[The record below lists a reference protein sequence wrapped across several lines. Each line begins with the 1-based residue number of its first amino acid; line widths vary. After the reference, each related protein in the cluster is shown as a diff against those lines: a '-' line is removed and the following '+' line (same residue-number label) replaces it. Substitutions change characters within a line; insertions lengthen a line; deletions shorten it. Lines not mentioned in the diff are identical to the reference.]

1 MKTLSEELTKLYNE
15 HWGEFMAQ
23 LEANRLRD
31 QLQCP
36 FLISLLRS
44 GQKKEEREKAQENDN
59 DWYAK
64 KETPENEEWYT
75 KADIKIM
82 FFGQETNQW
91 VRDDETERKDEEDLK
106 AEYEHFHEDHYNA
119 IDVYF
124 YHEGLKS
131 GNRFL
136 RWGIN
141 GIMDGMKEMLKDY
154 PGKRVS
160 MIWNE
165 LSKLSARTKNG
176 GGPVDSTTHQIEKE
190 LFHVIPKEIEILK
203 PDILIFLTGPGENQ
217 YYQYILEN
225 FTVVKQIPLGDLP
238 VHDVSKLPIEGV
250 KLAYKTYHPGMRNTS
265 EAFHW
270 THYNAILADIKENID
285 KLLKKE

>member
-1 MKTLSEELTKLYNE
+1 MKTLSEELTNLYNE

-91 VRDDETERKDEEDLK
+91 VRDDETERIDVEDLM
-106 AEYEHFHEDHYNA
+106 AEYENFLDDHYNA
-119 IDVYF
+119 IDGYF

-154 PGKRVS
+154 PGRVYRC
-160 MIWNE
+160 
-165 LSKLSARTKNG
+165 A
-176 GGPVDSTTHQIEKE
+176 DHQI
-190 LFHVIPKEIEILK
+190 V
-203 PDILIFLTGPGENQ
+203 
-217 YYQYILEN
+217 
-225 FTVVKQIPLGDLP
+225 
-238 VHDVSKLPIEGV
+238 DVTDEYRPAQKMV
-250 KLAYKTYHPGMRNTS
+250 A
-265 EAFHW
+265 AQ
-270 THYNAILADIKENID
+270 
-285 KLLKKE
+285 